1 MPALVIRNAMRL
13 NIRFM
18 KKLFTVLIL
27 LYLLCYEVKAQQNNI
42 IEGTVTGINGT
53 GLAGVNV
60 FFEGTKHGSA
70 TNGEGYFRI
79 NNLAPGTYQ
88 LKASLVGYETY
99 SQPVEVTTGMLF
111 IAIQLQEHLYDLPEV
126 VIARETLTGGSN
138 LIKDIPGA
146 AHYIGPKE
154 LEKFNYSDI
163 NRILRNIPGI
173 NLQEEEGFGLRP
185 NIGMRGTGV
194 ERSSKITLMEDGILS
209 APAPYVA
216 PAAYYFPTVGRMEG
230 VEVRKGSSQIKY
242 GPYTTGGAI
251 NFISTSIP
259 RDFSA
264 KVNILGGNYG
274 RRTAHAAV
282 GQSFRYGGFLLESYQ
297 NTSTGFKDLDNGG
310 PTGFY
315 NQDYLAK
322 VRVNSPQGAKIFQS
336 LTFKA
341 GQAIG
346 NAEETYLG
354 LTDKDFNQ
362 TPNRRYAAS
371 QLDNIKTDQS
381 QLSFK
386 YNIIPAKHLDVS
398 ITGYRNSVKRNWYKL
413 DKVKYDVGSK
423 VAIADVLDEPD
434 LYQNEYALLTGVTG
448 PNDDALFMKNN
459 NRKYAARGIQSV
471 VGLNFDLGLIKHDI
485 EIGFR
490 YHQDEEDRY
499 QWEDAYTIKN
509 GVMGLTQAGTP
520 GTESNRISNATA
532 SAAYL
537 QYSFK
542 YGDNFHVQPGLR
554 YERIDLARK
563 DFGKNDAGRTGD
575 ALKETSNN
583 VDIWIPGIG
592 LAYNFN
598 PDVQTFLGVH
608 RGFTP
613 PGAREDT
620 KPEKSI
626 NYELGTRINRPHL
639 NTQAVLFF
647 NDYQNLLG
655 SDLAAAGGGGT
666 GDQFNAGEAQIYG
679 AEAEISYYFELDG
692 SGNVGIPVMLTYT
705 YTDGKFKSSFNADN
719 EDWGIVQ
726 KDDHLPYLSNHQL
739 AVSIGI
745 EHKRFNVNVSSKY
758 LSDMRTIPGQ
768 GDIPE
773 ITRINSNFIVDFSA
787 NVKISREVTV
797 FYSIN
802 NLTNEVYAVARRPAG
817 LRPALPRTFQAG
829 VKVKL

>member
-1 MPALVIRNAMRL
+1 
-13 NIRFM
+13 M
-18 KKLFTVLIL
+18 KKLYTLLLL
-27 LYLLCYEVKAQQNNI
+27 LYLLGYEAKAQQPDI
-42 IEGTVTGINGT
+42 IEGTVTDINGNPLT
-53 GLAGVNV
+53 GVNV
-60 FFEGTKHGSA
+60 FFEGTKHGST
-70 TNGEGYFRI
+70 TNGAGYFMI
-79 NNLAPGTYQ
+79 NNLAPGRNQ

-99 SQPVEVTTGMLF
+99 SQPVEVTTGTLF

-126 VIARETLTGGSN
+126 VITRESLTGGSN

-146 AHYIGPKE
+146 AHYMGTKE

-194 ERSSKITLMEDGILS
+194 ERSSKITLMEDGILA

-216 PAAYYFPTVGRMEG
+216 PAAYYFPAAGRMEG

-259 RDFSA
+259 REFSA
-264 KVNILGGNYG
+264 KVNLLGGNYG

-282 GQSFRYGGFLLESYQ
+282 GRSFRYGGFLLESYQ
-297 NTSTGFKDLDNGG
+297 NTATGFKELDNGG

-322 VRVNSPQGAKIFQS
+322 VRVNTPTGAKIFQS

-341 GQAIG
+341 GQALG
-346 NAEETYLG
+346 NSDETYLG
-354 LTDKDFNQ
+354 LSGKDFNQ
-362 TPNRRYAAS
+362 TPYRRYAAS

-381 QLSFK
+381 QFSLK
-386 YNIIPAKHLDVS
+386 YNLIPARHLDVS
-398 ITGYRNSVKRNWYKL
+398 LTVYRNTVKRNWYKL
-413 DKVKYDVGSK
+413 DKVKYATGQIVG
-423 VAIADVLDEPD
+423 IADLLDEPD
-434 LYQNEYALLTGVTG
+434 YYPNEYGLLTGVTS

-459 NRKYAARGIQSV
+459 NRKYIARGIQSV
-471 VGLNFDLGLIKHDI
+471 VGLNFDSDQFRHDI

-490 YHQDEEDRY
+490 YHQDGEDRY
-499 QWEDAYTIKN
+499 QWVDSYNMKEAK
-509 GVMGLTQAGTP
+509 MGLMQAGPP
-520 GTESNRISNATA
+520 GTESNRISKATA

-542 YGDNFHVQPGLR
+542 YGDNLHVMPGLR
-554 YERIDLARK
+554 YETIDLARK

-575 ALKETSNN
+575 ALIETSNN

-592 LAYNFN
+592 LAYNFY
-598 PDVQTFLGVH
+598 PGMQTFFGVH
-608 RGFTP
+608 RGFAP
-613 PGAREDT
+613 PGAREET

-626 NYELGTRINRPHL
+626 NYELGTRLTRSHL

-666 GDQFNAGEAQIYG
+666 GDQFNAGEAGIYG
-679 AEAEISYYFELDG
+679 AEAEISYDLYAAG
-692 SGNVGIPVMLTYT
+692 SENIRIPVMLAYT

-719 EDWGIVQ
+719 EDWGIVL
-726 KDDHLPYLSNHQL
+726 KDDQLPYLSRHQL
-739 AVSIGI
+739 AVNMGF
-745 EHKRFNVNVSSKY
+745 EHKRFTVNVSSKY
-758 LSDMRTIPGQ
+758 LSDMRTTPGQ
-768 GDIPE
+768 GDIPDKN
-773 ITRINSNFIVDFSA
+773 RIRSNFIVDLSG
-787 NVKISREVTV
+787 NGKISRAVTV
-797 FYSIN
+797 FSAIN
-802 NLTNEVYAVARRPAG
+802 NLTNKVYAVARRPAG
-817 LRPALPRTFQAG
+817 LRPGLPRTFQAG
-829 VKVKL
+829 VKVNL